1 MNMVDKYVAEIG
13 KNLPRKMRADIEG
26 EIRSTLQDMLDDR
39 SKKEGRP
46 VDDYMIKAVITDYGN
61 PEKVAA
67 SYIPDRYLIG
77 PRLYPVFMLVLKIVF
92 TVLIVLG
99 VVGFVFLASTSPI
112 TLQSF
117 LDRVGKTFLQFY
129 TGAIAAFG
137 NIAIIFAFIE
147 WAMRSGKEKEE
158 QETWNPDKLLS
169 APDPDD
175 VGMWIPILNIF
186 FSVIVILIFNI
197 YPQVIGINF
206 TSNFGWFLGVGGYS
220 VNIPILSDAFFSYL
234 PWLNLL
240 WGLNIF
246 LNLLLLRHRHW
257 GPATR
262 WLSIGIQLAGVILA
276 FVMLTG
282 PSLVGITGAE
292 LAQAGKMAIKEAG
305 VLVTMINQLVNM
317 LLILIIILEFI
328 VIVKS
333 IFRLVRKSRTPVI
346 PTQS

>member
-1 MNMVDKYVAEIG
+1 MNMIDKYVAEIG
-13 KNLPRKMRADIEG
+13 KNLPRKMRADIES

-39 SKKEGRP
+39 SKQEGRP
-46 VDDYMIKAVITDYGN
+46 IDDSMIKEVITNYGS

-67 SYIPDRYLIG
+67 SYMPARYLIG

-99 VVGFVFLASTSPI
+99 VVGFVFLASTSHI
-112 TLQSF
+112 TPQSF
-117 LDRVGKTFLQFY
+117 LEMAGKTFLQFY

-137 NIAIIFAFIE
+137 NIVIIFAIID
-147 WAMRSGKEKEE
+147 WAMRSGKEKEG

-169 APDPDD
+169 APDSDE
-175 VGMWIPILNIF
+175 VGMWSPILNIF

-206 TSNFGWFLGVGGYS
+206 TSNFGWFLGVGGYAVS
-220 VNIPILSDAFFSYL
+220 IPLLSDAFFSYL

-240 WGLNIF
+240 WGLNII
-246 LNLLLLRHRHW
+246 LNLLLLRRRRW
-257 GPATR
+257 QPSTR
-262 WLSIGIQLAGVILA
+262 WFSIGIQLAGVILA

-282 PSLVGITGAE
+282 PSLIGITATE
-292 LAQAGKMAIKEAG
+292 LARAGQMALEAAG

-317 LLILIIILEFI
+317 VLILIIILNTI
-328 VIVKS
+328 DIGKS
-333 IFRLVRKSRTPVI
+333 IYRLVIKRPTLVI